1 LVDISTSVDKKAGLP
16 AHLIQNSALRSSN
29 ATNFDASKGG
39 SLFGMCVAF
48 LSLNLF
54 QYAAPLHTAQ
64 PRYNLFE
71 RAAERDVLPY
81 CRIRGIDT
89 LVNGML
95 CRGLLSGK
103 MKPDTVF

>member
-1 LVDISTSVDKKAGLP
+1 
-16 AHLIQNSALRSSN
+16 
-29 ATNFDASKGG
+29 
-39 SLFGMCVAF
+39 MCVAF
-48 LSLNLF
+48 RSLNLF

-89 LVNGML
+89 LVNGVL

-103 MKPDTVF
+103 MKPDTVFQGDDLRKIDPKFQPPRYAQYLRALERLDRFA